1 MASEPT
7 PSAEPSGDVHIR
19 RVTEAEE
26 YEACVAVQRSAWGE
40 TFTDLLPASHL
51 QIAHETGGIVAGA
64 FGDGDRL
71 LGFVFG
77 VPALE
82 DGTVYHWSHM
92 LAVRPEARG
101 RGLGIG
107 LKLRQREL
115 LLDRGVRTAR
125 WTFDPLEARNAHIN
139 LNRLGCRVESYEVDL
154 YGRHTGSP
162 LHDGLGTD
170 RFVVVWNLTSRRVER
185 ALARGGAPDL
195 QRFRSAPAVGNS
207 DLDEAD
213 RPVTTGAERVRV
225 PIPTRIQEEKA
236 ADAQSGRRWRRRS
249 RRALL
254 WYLERG
260 YEVAGLRRPAGSS
273 RAAYYCLER
282 GTD

>member
-1 MASEPT
+1 MASEPMSSVEL
-7 PSAEPSGDVHIR
+7 PEDVRIR
-19 RVTEAEE
+19 QVTGAEE
-26 YEACVAVQRSAWGE
+26 YEGCVAVQRSAWGE

-51 QIAHETGGIVAGA
+51 QIAHETGGVVVGA
-64 FGDGDRL
+64 FDDGDRL

-101 RGLGIG
+101 RGLGTR
-107 LKLRQREL
+107 LKLRQRQL

-125 WTFDPLEARNAHIN
+125 WTFDPLEACNAHIN

-162 LHDGLGTD
+162 LHEGLGTD
-170 RFVVVWNLTSRRVER
+170 RFVVVWDLTSRRVES
-185 ALARGGAPDL
+185 AIAREEAPDL
-195 QRFRSAPAVGNS
+195 QRFRSAPVVGDP

-213 RPVTTGAERVRV
+213 SPPTTRAVRVRV
-225 PIPTRIQEEKA
+225 PIPARIQEEKA
-236 ADAQSGRRWRRRS
+236 ADPQSGRRWRRRS
-249 RRALL
+249 RRALR
-254 WYLERG
+254 WCLEHG
-260 YEVAGLRRPAGSS
+260 YEVVGLRRPAGTN
-273 RAAYYCLER
+273 RAAYCLER
-282 GTD
+282 GSD

>member
-1 MASEPT
+1 MASDPT
-7 PSAEPSGDVHIR
+7 PSAERPEDVHIR
-19 RVTEAEE
+19 QVKGTEE
-26 YEACVAVQRSAWGE
+26 YEACVAVQRSAWGP

-64 FGDGDRL
+64 FDDGDRL

-139 LNRLGCRVESYEVDL
+139 LNRLGCRVESYEVDQ

-170 RFVVVWNLTSRRVER
+170 RFVVVWDLTSRRVER
-185 ALARGGAPDL
+185 ALAREGTPDL
-195 QRFRSAPAVGNS
+195 QRFRSAPAVGDP
-207 DLDEAD
+207 DLEQAE
-213 RPVTTGAERVRV
+213 RPPTTRAERVCV
-225 PIPTRIQEEKA
+225 PIPARIQDVKRV
-236 ADAQSGRRWRRRS
+236 DAGSGRRWRRRS
-249 RRALL
+249 RRALRR
-254 WYLERG
+254 YLERG
-260 YEVAGLRRPAGSS
+260 YDVVGLRRPAGSS
-273 RAAYYCLER
+273 RAAYCLER
-282 GTD
+282 GSD

>member
-1 MASEPT
+1 MASEPV
-7 PSAEPSGDVHIR
+7 PSAEPSGDVRIR
-19 RVTEAEE
+19 QVATAEE

-64 FGDGDRL
+64 FGDGGRL

-101 RGLGIG
+101 GGLGTR

-139 LNRLGCRVESYEVDL
+139 LNR
-154 YGRHTGSP
+154 
-162 LHDGLGTD
+162 
-170 RFVVVWNLTSRRVER
+170 
-185 ALARGGAPDL
+185 
-195 QRFRSAPAVGNS
+195 
-207 DLDEAD
+207 
-213 RPVTTGAERVRV
+213 
-225 PIPTRIQEEKA
+225 
-236 ADAQSGRRWRRRS
+236 
-249 RRALL
+249 
-254 WYLERG
+254 
-260 YEVAGLRRPAGSS
+260 
-273 RAAYYCLER
+273 
-282 GTD
+282 

>member
-1 MASEPT
+1 MASEPISSVEL
-7 PSAEPSGDVHIR
+7 PEDV
-19 RVTEAEE
+19 RVRQVTGAEE

-51 QIAHETGGIVAGA
+51 QIAHETGGVVAGA
-64 FGDGDRL
+64 FDDGGRL

-101 RGLGIG
+101 RGLGTG

-170 RFVVVWNLTSRRVER
+170 RFVVVWELASRRVER
-185 ALARGGAPDL
+185 ALSRGGAPDL
-195 QRFRSAPAVGNS
+195 QRFRNAPEVGDP

-213 RPVTTGAERVRV
+213 RPPTPRVARVRV
-225 PIPTRIQEEKA
+225 PIPARIQEEKA
-236 ADAQSGRRWRRRS
+236 ADAKSGRRWRRRS
-249 RRALL
+249 RRALR

-273 RAAYYCLER
+273 RPAYCLER
-282 GTD
+282 GSD

>member
-1 MASEPT
+1 MASEPV
-7 PSAEPSGDVHIR
+7 PSAKVPEDVCIR
-19 RVTEAEE
+19 QVTGAEE
-26 YEACVAVQRSAWGE
+26 YEACVAVQRSAWGQ
-40 TFTDLLPASHL
+40 TFADLLPASHL
-51 QIAHETGGIVAGA
+51 QMAHETGGILAGA

-162 LHDGLGTD
+162 LHEGLGTD
-170 RFVVVWNLTSRRVER
+170 RFVAVWELTSRRVER
-185 ALARGGAPDL
+185 ALARARAPDL
-195 QRFRSAPAVGNS
+195 QRFRSAPTVGDP
-207 DLDEAD
+207 DLDED
-213 RPVTTGAERVRV
+213 ERPTTTRAERVRV
-225 PIPTRIQEEKA
+225 PIPARIQEEKSV
-236 ADAQSGRRWRRRS
+236 DARSGRCWRRHS
-249 RRALL
+249 RRALRR
-254 WYLERG
+254 YLERG
-260 YEVAGLRRPAGSS
+260 YEVVGLRPPAGSN
-273 RAAYYCLER
+273 RAAYCLER
-282 GTD
+282 GSD